1 MPANHTYEVL
11 TLLSAAI
18 ASSGAAAVASHP
30 TTEALTSAVLWSVL
44 PLIGAILISGMSF
57 LLGSVDEPR
66 KRVYGRALGAILFGV
81 AGPRFTLYYKPDI
94 ASLIDDPILLIAS
107 GAIFGLLGY
116 AVIATLINWVMIKAP
131 SKLES
136 RLNKLIYENQ
146 TDIPTS
152 TTQHDLNKP

>member
-1 MPANHTYEVL
+1 MTTNHTYEVL

-18 ASSGAAAVASHP
+18 ATSGAAAVASHP

-44 PLIGAILISGMSF
+44 PLIGATLISEMSF

-81 AGPRFTLYYKPDI
+81 AGPRLTIYYKPDI
-94 ASLIDDPILLIAS
+94 AELIDDPIILIAA
-107 GAIFGLLGY
+107 GAAFGLVGY

-131 SKLES
+131 SKLEN
-136 RLNKLIYENQ
+136 RLNNLIHENK
-146 TDIPTS
+146 TNSSDDPTP
-152 TTQHDLNKP
+152 NP

>member
-1 MPANHTYEVL
+1 MTANHTYEVL

-18 ASSGAAAVASHP
+18 ASSSAAAVASHP

-81 AGPRFTLYYKPDI
+81 AGPRLTIYYKPNI
-94 ASLIDDPILLIAS
+94 AELIDDPIILIAA
-107 GAIFGLLGY
+107 GAAFGLVGY
-116 AVIATLINWVMIKAP
+116 AIIATLINWVMIKAP
-131 SKLES
+131 SKLEN
-136 RLNKLIYENQ
+136 RLNNLIYENK
-146 TDIPTS
+146 TNSSDDPPTS
-152 TTQHDLNKP
+152 PPHP